1 MFNHYSEAITKRQEV
16 VKCSTEKNKC
26 IKVKGMVLTGT
37 PEHPVYSGG
46 TVTAYNPETYG
57 MKVKANHPESSWGNI

>member
-1 MFNHYSEAITKRQEV
+1 MLN
-16 VKCSTEKNKC
+16 VKENKC

-57 MKVKANHPESSWGNI
+57 MKVKEDHPESSWGNIGKPVFDADK